1 LNYAK
6 KPVKTTWLMKK
17 LFAEHPKMADAM
29 LRRADNYN
37 QSLEFI
43 RNPPPGTHVRVIAPP
58 DNFHV
63 QRLSM
68 RQSVLL
74 EGYEMGLI
82 EGRAHLTSLSGVH
95 GLDRENCHFCV

>member
-1 LNYAK
+1 
-6 KPVKTTWLMKK
+6 
-17 LFAEHPKMADAM
+17 
-29 LRRADNYN
+29 
-37 QSLEFI
+37 
-43 RNPPPGTHVRVIAPP
+43 
-58 DNFHV
+58 V

-95 GLDRENCHFCV
+95 GLDRESCHFCV

>member
-1 LNYAK
+1 L
-6 KPVKTTWLMKK
+6 
-17 LFAEHPKMADAM
+17 
-29 LRRADNYN
+29 
-37 QSLEFI
+37 

-58 DNFHV
+58 DDFHV

-82 EGRAHLTSLSGVH
+82 EGRAHLTSLSGVY
-95 GLDRENCHFCV
+95 GLDRENCDFCV